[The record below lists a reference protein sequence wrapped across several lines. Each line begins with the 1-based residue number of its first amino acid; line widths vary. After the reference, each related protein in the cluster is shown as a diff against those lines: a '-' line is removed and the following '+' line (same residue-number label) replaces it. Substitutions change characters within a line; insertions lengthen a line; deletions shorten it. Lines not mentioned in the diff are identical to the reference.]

1 MISLRAQIRAQT
13 EPVTKLTGKPATTVT
28 QETKQMT
35 VTRQDLLNLGLA
47 QGPQFDAALA
57 EANRL
62 RLTGAA
68 LQTFVHALGAE
79 RAAKT
84 PDFITSEG

>member
-1 MISLRAQIRAQT
+1 VGQPT
-13 EPVTKLTGKPATTVT
+13 TTVT
-28 QETKQMT
+28 QETMQMT
-35 VTRQDLLNLGLA
+35 VTRQDLLDLGLA

-68 LQTFVHALGAE
+68 LQTFVRALGADQ
-79 RAAKT
+79 ATKT

>member
-1 MISLRAQIRAQT
+1 M
-13 EPVTKLTGKPATTVT
+13 
-28 QETKQMT
+28 QMT
-35 VTRQDLLNLGLA
+35 VTRQDLLDLGLA

-68 LQTFVHALGAE
+68 LQTFVRALGADQ
-79 RAAKT
+79 ATKT
-84 PDFITSEG
+84 RHFITSEG

>member
-1 MISLRAQIRAQT
+1 
-13 EPVTKLTGKPATTVT
+13 
-28 QETKQMT
+28 MT

-68 LQTFVHALGAE
+68 LQTFVRALGADQ
-79 RAAKT
+79 ATKA
-84 PDFITSEG
+84 PHFITSEG

>member
-1 MISLRAQIRAQT
+1 
-13 EPVTKLTGKPATTVT
+13 
-28 QETKQMT
+28 MT

-68 LQTFVHALGAE
+68 LQTFVRALGAE

-84 PDFITSEG
+84 PDFIMSEG

>member
-1 MISLRAQIRAQT
+1 VEQPT
-13 EPVTKLTGKPATTVT
+13 TTVT
-28 QETKQMT
+28 QETMQMT

-62 RLTGAA
+62 CLTGAA
-68 LQTFVHALGAE
+68 LETFVRALGAKP
-79 RAAKT
+79 ATKS
-84 PDFITSEG
+84 PSFIMSEG

>member
-1 MISLRAQIRAQT
+1 
-13 EPVTKLTGKPATTVT
+13 
-28 QETKQMT
+28 MT

-68 LQTFVHALGAE
+68 LQTLVRALGAE

>member
-1 MISLRAQIRAQT
+1 M
-13 EPVTKLTGKPATTVT
+13 
-28 QETKQMT
+28 QMT

-57 EANRL
+57 EANLL

-68 LQTFVHALGAE
+68 LQTFVRALGAE

>member
-1 MISLRAQIRAQT
+1 
-13 EPVTKLTGKPATTVT
+13 
-28 QETKQMT
+28 MT

-68 LQTFVHALGAE
+68 LQTFVRALGAE

>member
-1 MISLRAQIRAQT
+1 VGQPT
-13 EPVTKLTGKPATTVT
+13 TTVT
-28 QETKQMT
+28 QETMQMT
-35 VTRQDLLNLGLA
+35 VTRQDLLDLGLA

-68 LQTFVHALGAE
+68 LQTFVRALGADQ
-79 RAAKT
+79 ATKT
-84 PDFITSEG
+84 PHFITSEG

>member
-1 MISLRAQIRAQT
+1 
-13 EPVTKLTGKPATTVT
+13 
-28 QETKQMT
+28 MT
-35 VTRQDLLNLGLA
+35 VTRQGLLNLGLA

-68 LQTFVHALGAE
+68 LQTFVRALGAE

>member
-1 MISLRAQIRAQT
+1 
-13 EPVTKLTGKPATTVT
+13 
-28 QETKQMT
+28 MT
-35 VTRQDLLNLGLA
+35 VTRQDHLNLGLA

-68 LQTFVHALGAE
+68 LQTFVRALGAE

>member
-1 MISLRAQIRAQT
+1 
-13 EPVTKLTGKPATTVT
+13 
-28 QETKQMT
+28 MT

-68 LQTFVHALGAE
+68 LQTFVRSLGADQ
-79 RAAKT
+79 ATKT
-84 PDFITSEG
+84 RHFITSEG